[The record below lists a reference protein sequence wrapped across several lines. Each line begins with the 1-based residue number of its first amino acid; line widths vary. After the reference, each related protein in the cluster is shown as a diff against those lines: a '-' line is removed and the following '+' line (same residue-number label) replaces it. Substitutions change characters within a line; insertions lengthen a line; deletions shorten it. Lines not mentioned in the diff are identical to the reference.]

1 MSEIMDNQHPPLR
14 SARAT
19 ALLKRLQGAYR
30 PLLVVLGGLVA
41 YAVAT
46 PAYAA
51 TTNGHSDHIYT
62 IGRQSTLTGAII
74 ILVIAIVSIRRNL
87 KRSVGPSA
95 LVEMSPLSRP
105 GTLDRPRS
113 AP

>member
-1 MSEIMDNQHPPLR
+1 MSEVMDHHHQQ
-14 SARAT
+14 SIGAA
-19 ALLKRLQGAYR
+19 ALLKRIRRVGR
-30 PLLVVLGGLVA
+30 LLSIGVGVAIA
-41 YAVAT
+41 YAVAA

-51 TTNGHSDHIYT
+51 TNGGHSSHIYT
-62 IGRQSTLTGAII
+62 VGRQSTLTGVII
-74 ILVIAIVSIRRNL
+74 ILVIAIISIRRNL

-105 GTLDRPRS
+105 GSLDRPRT